1 MIEHLKGFTIDK
13 ALAVIVVCS
22 IDKDPLH
29 TEPPDNPANEK
40 AAKTLRQVERG
51 IRQHYPGTRPA
62 QRFLKGIDKKP
73 EGIKTAATVNEE
85 DDKGG
90 DNYPVPVENARLFLD
105 DNFCFRHFPS
115 GVSEMS

>member
-1 MIEHLKGFTIDK
+1 LRYFCAD
-13 ALAVIVVCS
+13 
-22 IDKDPLH
+22 DKDPLH

-62 QRFLKGIDKKP
+62 QRFLKGTDKKP

-85 DDKGG
+85 
-90 DNYPVPVENARLFLD
+90 VEASNGFEYRVASMVRSPIVNRFAIQVD
-105 DNFCFRHFPS
+105 A
-115 GVSEMS
+115 G